1 MVLGTSSSLIGG
13 VVKNIPSLLLGLCL
27 AASAYTGLAQ
37 SVAQP
42 DSIKSS
48 ISQFHG
54 DQNTLLNALNAT
66 EQASGGKVIDI
77 RFSYPNG
84 KPTFHSVILKG
95 GQVQF
100 FKIEQLQ
107 QNVVELDASSR
118 PVWMLNWRGKADV
131 HFAKQAT
138 VSLSQAIRA
147 AEQANNGAP
156 AVAAGIARSASNP
169 DSEVHAY
176 TVLLDVRG
184 DVRSVSIDITN
195 GEVIADPSALSY

>member
-1 MVLGTSSSLIGG
+1 M
-13 VVKNIPSLLLGLCL
+13 KNIPSLLLGFCL
-27 AASAYTGLAQ
+27 AASANTGLAQ
-37 SVAQP
+37 SIAQP
-42 DSIKSS
+42 DSIKSD

-54 DQNTLLNALNAT
+54 DQNTLLNALKAT
-66 EQASGGKVIDI
+66 EQATGGKVIDM
-77 RFSYPNG
+77 RFSYPNS
-84 KPTFHSVILKG
+84 KPTFNSVVLKG
-95 GQVQF
+95 SQVQF

-118 PVWMLNWRGKADV
+118 PVWMLSWRGKADV

-138 VSLSQAIRA
+138 ASLSQAIRA
-147 AEQANNGAP
+147 AQQANNGAP

-184 DVRSVSIDITN
+184 DVHSVSIDITN
-195 GEVIADPSALSY
+195 GEVIADPSALRY